1 MGSCEWETLRGTGY
15 RGGND
20 EPAIYRCIWSKSED
34 VDPKCINENAVN
46 ADPCCAICK
55 CTCDLEEENFQ
66 YSPETGTSV
75 AGREGP

>member
-1 MGSCEWETLRGTGY
+1 MGMCEWEQLKGTGF
-15 RGGND
+15 GHD